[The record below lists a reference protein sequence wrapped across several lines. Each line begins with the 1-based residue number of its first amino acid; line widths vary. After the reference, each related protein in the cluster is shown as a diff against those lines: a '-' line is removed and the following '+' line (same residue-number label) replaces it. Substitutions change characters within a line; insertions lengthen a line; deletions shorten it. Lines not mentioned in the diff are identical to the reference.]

1 MPLFEYTGYNAAG
14 KKVSGAVEGAGRRA
28 VLLKLKADGI
38 FPTNLRE
45 EATAAAVGAK
55 APIKLELTRRVPV
68 TELATA
74 TRQLATLLGAGLP
87 LDEALGTIGGQL
99 ENVRLA
105 RAFSAVREE
114 VVQGQALHE
123 ALGAHPRIFPVLF
136 INMVQVGENTG
147 TLDQVLQRLADFLEE
162 QAKLKSR
169 IQSAMAYPVLMCL
182 IGIGVLFFL
191 FAFVVPQVVRMLE
204 DLGQALPTPTRVL
217 IATSEFLSAWWWVFL
232 LLMALGALGVQRW
245 RRTEEGRY
253 KLDRLALKVPLF
265 GRLNLL
271 VATARFSRTLGTL
284 LRSGVP
290 LLKALDIVTNLM
302 QNRVL
307 RKALE
312 DTSVAVREGEGLAGP
327 IKRSGVFPPMVAQ
340 MAAVGERS
348 GDLEDMLFRV
358 ADTYEHQVDLTLNGL
373 LSLLEP
379 IMILVMGGVV
389 GFIVLSILLPIFQAS
404 QGMG

>member
-1 MPLFEYTGYNAAG
+1 LPLFEYTGYNAAG
-14 KKVSGAVEGAGRRA
+14 KRVSGSVEGAGRRT
-28 VLLKLKADGI
+28 VLQKLKGEGI
-38 FPTNLRE
+38 FPTTLKE
-45 EATAAAVGAK
+45 EAATAAGAK
-55 APIKLELTRRVPV
+55 SPSRLELTRRIPV

-87 LDEALGTIGGQL
+87 LDEALGTIGNQL

-105 RAFSAVREE
+105 RAFGTVREE
-114 VVQGQALHE
+114 VVQGQSLHAALS
-123 ALGAHPRIFPVLF
+123 GHPRIFPPLF
-136 INMVQVGENTG
+136 VNMVQVGENTG

-169 IQSAMAYPVLMCL
+169 IQSAMAYPVLMAL

-191 FAFVVPQVVRMLE
+191 FTFVVPQVVRMLE
-204 DLGQALPTPTRVL
+204 DLGQALPMPTLVL
-217 IATSEFLSAWWWVFL
+217 IRTSTFLSAWWWVFL
-232 LLMALGALGVQRW
+232 LLLAVGALFLQRW
-245 RRTEEGRY
+245 RRTEEGRF
-253 KLDRLALKVPLF
+253 KLDRLALKIPLF

-271 VATARFSRTLGTL
+271 VATARFTRTLGTL

-290 LLKALDIVTNLM
+290 LLKALDIVANLM
-302 QNRVL
+302 QNKVL
-307 RKALE
+307 RKVLE
-312 DTSVAVREGEGLAGP
+312 DTSAAVREGEGLAAP
-327 IKRSGVFPPMVAQ
+327 IRRSGVFPPMVAQ

-379 IMILVMGGVV
+379 IMILIMGGVV

>member
-38 FPTNLRE
+38 FPTTLNE
-45 EATAAAVGAK
+45 EAAASASGAK
-55 APIKLELTRRVPV
+55 ATIKLELTRRIPV

-74 TRQLATLLGAGLP
+74 TRQLATLLSAGLP

-114 VVQGQALHE
+114 VVQGQSLHE

-136 INMVQVGENTG
+136 VNMVQVGENTG

-182 IGIGVLFFL
+182 IGVGVLFFL

-217 IATSEFLSAWWWVFL
+217 IGTSDFLSAWWWVFL
-232 LLMALGALGVQRW
+232 LLLALGALGVQRW

-271 VATARFSRTLGTL
+271 VATARFSRTLATL

-302 QNRVL
+302 QNKVL
-307 RKALE
+307 RKVLE
-312 DTSVAVREGEGLAGP
+312 DTSVAVREGEGLAAP

-379 IMILVMGGVV
+379 IMILIMGGVV